1 MPKFLKWIEVEKMN
15 ELNFFFFFQGKQS
28 YGNIDD
34 LSSHMD
40 KLNTDRGR

>member
-1 MPKFLKWIEVEKMN
+1 MSQVDRSRENERIKF
-15 ELNFFFFFQGKQS
+15 FFFFFQGKQS

>member
-1 MPKFLKWIEVEKMN
+1 MSQIDRSREN
-15 ELNFFFFFQGKQS
+15 ERIKFFFFFQGKQS